1 MKMPDFAYHRPE
13 SLAEALDVL
22 GRHAGEAKVLAGG
35 QSLLPVMALR
45 LSQPR
50 HVVDLDHVA
59 ELMVLAPGP
68 GGGVTV
74 GAMVRH
80 ADVERSELVA
90 RDVPLLARTM
100 KLIGHPAIRSRG
112 TVCGSLAHA
121 DPAAELP
128 ALALATGAEIVVRSA
143 TRERVLTA
151 ADFFV
156 SFLTTAL
163 EPDEMVVEVRLPS
176 PEPRTGGS
184 IREVSRRHGDFA
196 LVGVCC
202 SVTLAADGTV
212 RDAALAYFG
221 VDSTPVRA
229 DGAEKGLVGS
239 TLDATTAAAAAH
251 AAAQELEPADDLHA
265 TAAYRRHVA
274 ERLTRRALV
283 EAGHRAGGAA

>member
-1 MKMPDFAYHRPE
+1 MKMPDFVYHRPE
-13 SLAEALDVL
+13 SLTEALDLL

-45 LSQPR
+45 LSQPG
-50 HVVDLDHVA
+50 HVVDLDRVTELA
-59 ELMVLAPGP
+59 ELTAGP
-68 GGGVTV
+68 SGGVTV

-90 RDVPLLARTM
+90 RSAPLLARTV
-100 KLIGHPAIRSRG
+100 KLIGHPAIRNRG
-112 TVCGSLAHA
+112 TPCGSLAHA

-163 EPDEMVVEVRLPS
+163 EPDEMVVEVRFPA
-176 PEPRTGGS
+176 PGPRTGGS
-184 IREVSRRHGDFA
+184 VREVSRRHGDFA

-202 SVTLAADGTV
+202 SVTLAEDGTV
-212 RDAALAYFG
+212 SGAALAYFG

-229 DGAEKGLVGS
+229 EGAERRLVGS
-239 TLDATTAAAAAH
+239 VLDAATAAVAARE
-251 AAAQELEPADDLHA
+251 AAQELEPGDDLHA
-265 TAAYRRHVA
+265 TATYRRHVA
-274 ERLTRRALV
+274 EQLTRRALV
-283 EAGHRAGGAA
+283 EAADRAGGAA

>member
-1 MKMPDFAYHRPE
+1 MPDFAYHRPE
-13 SLAEALDVL
+13 TLAEALDIL
-22 GRHAGEAKVLAGG
+22 DRHAGEAKVLAGG

-50 HVVDLDHVA
+50 HVVDMDRVA
-59 ELMVLAPGP
+59 ELADLGP
-68 GGGVTV
+68 RAGGGVTV

-80 ADVERSELVA
+80 ADVERSDLVA
-90 RDVPLLARTM
+90 QEAPLLARTT

-112 TVCGSLAHA
+112 TTCGSLAHA
-121 DPAAELP
+121 DPAAELC

-143 TRERVLTA
+143 TRERVLTPG
-151 ADFFV
+151 DFFV

-163 EPDEMVVEVRLPS
+163 EPDEMVVEVRFPA

-184 IREVSRRHGDFA
+184 ICEVSRRHGDFA

-202 SVTLAADGTV
+202 SVTLAVDGTV
-212 RDAALAYFG
+212 SGAALSYFG

-229 DGAEKGLVGS
+229 DGAEKRLVGS
-239 TLDATTAAAAAH
+239 ALDAATVAAAAH
-251 AAAQELEPADDLHA
+251 EAAAQLEPGDDIHA

-274 ERLTRRALV
+274 EQLTKRALA
-283 EAGHRAGGAA
+283 EAGHRAEGAA